1 MGASTD
7 VFFVNWQD
15 INLSG
20 ENKNPGSLGGT
31 PGGVTG
37 TGTVISD
44 RATEATGTITLL
56 LIMYQKPR

>member
-1 MGASTD
+1 MSKQ
-7 VFFVNWQD
+7 F
-15 INLSG
+15 INFDKI
-20 ENKNPGSLGGT
+20 KNPGSLGGT
-31 PGGVTG
+31 PYGVTG